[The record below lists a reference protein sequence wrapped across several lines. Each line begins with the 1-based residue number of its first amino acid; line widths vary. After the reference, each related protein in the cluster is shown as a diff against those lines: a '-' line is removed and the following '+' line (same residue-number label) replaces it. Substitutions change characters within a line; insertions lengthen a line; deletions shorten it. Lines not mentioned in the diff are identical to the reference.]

1 MKINREYKIGLRA
14 IKTAIAVSL
23 CMLMTYVFKR
33 DEAFIAAFAAIICM
47 QPTYNQ
53 TFKSGLN
60 RTFGTVLGG
69 FIGYALLELATII
82 PFYQSWWNIILAPIC
97 LLLVIYLCNMF
108 NKQPSVSIAC
118 IVLLCCIAQ
127 PSEGINDTLIYVIN
141 RVLSTTFGI
150 VIAMLVNKFLW
161 PKKSKEEY
169 EKAINNIV
177 ESSKKDCRSCE
188 IEKKTE
194 DEIEEL
200 NKK

>member
-1 MKINREYKIGLRA
+1 MEFNRQYKIGLRA
-14 IKTAIAVSL
+14 VKTAIAVSL

-69 FIGYALLELATII
+69 FIGYALLEFSTII
-82 PFYQSWWNIILAPIC
+82 PLYKPWWNIILAPLC
-97 LLLVIYLCNMF
+97 LLLVIYLCNTF

-127 PSEGINDTLIYVIN
+127 PSEEINDALIYVIN

-161 PKKSKEEY
+161 PKKSREEY
-169 EKAINNIV
+169 EKATNNIV
-177 ESSKKDCRSCE
+177 EESKKDNISNE
-188 IEKKTE
+188 LEQSTE
-194 DEIEEL
+194 NTIEEL
-200 NKK
+200 NKN